1 MRRVETKS
9 RARALQML
17 YAWEL
22 QGSPPVVG
30 VANGMLRLCGRV
42 PSSFEDAERRAGAV
56 VIRSA
61 DLDRAT
67 SAAAENWRI
76 ERLGAVER
84 NILRL
89 GVAELEEG
97 ITPPRVVIDE
107 SVQLAHWFGGSRSPA
122 FINGVL
128 DRVARQLGRL

>member
-17 YAWEL
+17 YAWEM

-61 DLDRAT
+61 DLD
-67 SAAAENWRI
+67 
-76 ERLGAVER
+76 
-84 NILRL
+84 
-89 GVAELEEG
+89 
-97 ITPPRVVIDE
+97 
-107 SVQLAHWFGGSRSPA
+107 
-122 FINGVL
+122 
-128 DRVARQLGRL
+128 